1 MANLIH
7 LACRDDQG
15 QLRIVVE
22 TPKGSPAKIK
32 YDPEL
37 QVFELQRFL
46 AGARYPYD
54 WGFVPSTLAE
64 DGDPLDAMV
73 LFDGHTWP
81 GVVIPA
87 VGIGLLKLRESKA
100 DEAQPRRND
109 RVIAVPAAR
118 TRGHAPSQ
126 LATETRTLLEQF
138 FVATGELANKR
149 VSIEGWGDESE
160 VTDAVQRAA
169 AAYDAKQAKR

>member
-1 MANLIH
+1 MANLIY

-100 DEAQPRRND
+100 GEAQPRRND
-109 RVIAVPAAR
+109 RVIAIPAAR
-118 TRGHAPSQ
+118 TRSHAPSQ